1 MIHKL
6 LIFLCALQHDIN
18 QKSIIKAKYKAFQIQ
33 HFIKNSLLS
42 CHFDIEMLINAFL
55 KQFYL
60 NLNNNHFIV
69 KIVPIVFITN

>member
-6 LIFLCALQHDIN
+6 LIFLCTPQHDIN
-18 QKSIIKAKYKAFQIQ
+18 PKSIIKAKYKTFQLH

-42 CHFDIEMLINAFL
+42 CHFDIDATINAFL
-55 KQFYL
+55 KKFYL

-69 KIVPIVFITN
+69 KIVPIVFTN